1 MTKRQ
6 LSWAVIFNQVQ
17 PPPNSQSYII
27 QLHQHGREYF
37 YSVHTKLMPKLFK
50 TLIYKST
57 SHYRKK
63 FYLFP
68 RTALKLEVS
77 ALCRTCIFVTC
88 VLKVNSLSF
97 TGKQGQKR
105 AFTGN
110 LRLHQHFYFE
120 LTSPRLKA
128 FLAAR
133 RNRSESSQSCNKEN
147 CYARLPINSSFTNSA
162 AYITDSSS
170 PGWHIF
176 MSVCIVPQSPW
187 HKWHKWHKWTVLLNK

>member
-6 LSWAVIFNQVQ
+6 LSCAVIFNQVQ

-37 YSVHTKLMPKLFK
+37 YSVHTKFMPKLFK
-50 TLIYKST
+50 TLIY
-57 SHYRKK
+57 K

-88 VLKVNSLSF
+88 VVKVNSLSF

-110 LRLHQHFYFE
+110 QLHQHFYFE

-147 CYARLPINSSFTNSA
+147 CYARLPINLSFTNSA
-162 AYITDSSS
+162 SYITDSSS
-170 PGWHIF
+170 PR
-176 MSVCIVPQSPW
+176 
-187 HKWHKWHKWTVLLNK
+187 